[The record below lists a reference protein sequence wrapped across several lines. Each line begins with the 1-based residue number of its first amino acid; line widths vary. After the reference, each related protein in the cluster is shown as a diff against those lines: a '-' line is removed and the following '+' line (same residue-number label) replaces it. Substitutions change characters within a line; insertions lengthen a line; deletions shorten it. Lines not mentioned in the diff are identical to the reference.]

1 MSELM
6 PLLQVF
12 DPLFPVGAYT
22 LSNGMET
29 YTQKGIVRDRGSLS
43 DYLASFLAVLPY
55 GDLGLAAH
63 AALGGDAAAL
73 DAVCNAMKA
82 PKELRDG
89 SAHLASRFIKAVTP
103 LFSCPEL
110 AAYGELVRAGDCRG
124 HYSVAAGLFIRDT
137 GADTARG
144 LEIYCYSLLAAAV
157 NHAAKLVPLRQ
168 GDAQGA
174 LADAAVRI
182 SGAAALALHTE
193 IDELGVSGAG
203 FELRAM
209 QHESLYTRLY
219 AS

>member
-1 MSELM
+1 MSELL

-22 LSNGMET
+22 LSNGLET
-29 YTQKGIVRDRGSLS
+29 YTQKGLVRDRASLA
-43 DYLASFLAVLPY
+43 DYLASLLAVLPY

-63 AALGGDAAAL
+63 AALGGDVAGL
-73 DAVCNAMKA
+73 DAICDAMKA

-89 SAHLASRFIKAVTP
+89 SAHLGSRFIKAVAP
-103 LFSCPEL
+103 LYSCPAL
-110 AAYGELVRAGDCRG
+110 AAYGELVRAGVCVG
-124 HYSVAAGLFIRDT
+124 HYPVAAGLFIRDA

-168 GDAQGA
+168 NDAQGA
-174 LADAAVRI
+174 LADAAARI
-182 SGAAALALHTE
+182 SDAVARALHTE